1 MKYRVDLSKTADK
14 QLLKLPD
21 KVYDRIMGR
30 ILELQDNPMPAG
42 YKKLTAFPG
51 YRLRVGDFRI
61 LYTID
66 LKKAL
71 QHIEWVNTLGA
82 IASRPLLSRA

>member
-1 MKYRVDLSKTADK
+1 MKYRVDLSKTADR

-21 KVYDRIMGR
+21 KVYERIMGR
-30 ILELQDNPMPAG
+30 ILELQDNPMPVG
-42 YKKLTAFPG
+42 YKKLSAFPG

-66 LKKAL
+66 LKKRQIVVSDVCHRKDAYKSL
-71 QHIEWVNTLGA
+71 
-82 IASRPLLSRA
+82 